1 MRLVL
6 NTEIQ
11 GAQPSEIELTNGL
24 ETHNRLRELH
34 KSQKLVLNDELTQ
47 NALDYAA
54 HLAENQLW
62 GHAPNLEEL
71 NQGLE
76 T

>member
-1 MRLVL
+1 M
-6 NTEIQ
+6 
-11 GAQPSEIELTNGL
+11 ELTNGL
-24 ETHNRLRELH
+24 DTHNRLRGLH
-34 KSQKLVLNDELTQ
+34 KSQKLVLDDELTQ
-47 NALDYAA
+47 NALDYAV

-62 GHAPNLEEL
+62 GHATNLEEL